1 MYSTIYLILSVIA
14 IVWSFFLVY
23 RTRVKERQKRDSEL
37 IRLNSKFSININILL
52 AGIFLTLGVLMIYL
66 LYDAVS
72 KSHVLFSDKYIEDF
86 FQIFDDAYINSLRE
100 YFVNN
105 VMVAHLLVTVQ
116 YLINIPRF
124 VFLTV
129 LMLSYSIYY
138 CYIGFKPNII
148 YEDGIFINNTL
159 YKWDDIR
166 GFEWGELREGENKAY
181 YDLIVNL
188 PKLYDLNVD
197 KKLRI
202 NADDRDKTDEILA
215 ENIIKPGV

>member
-1 MYSTIYLILSVIA
+1 MYSTIYLSLSVIV
-14 IVWSFFLVY
+14 IVWSSFLVY

-37 IRLNSKFSININILL
+37 IRLNSKIGININILL

-148 YEDGIFINNTL
+148 YEDGIFINSTL
-159 YKWDDIR
+159 YKWEDIK
-166 GFEWGELREGENKAY
+166 GFEWEGLYEKENKAY
-181 YDLIVNL
+181 YDLTVNL

-202 NADDRDKTDEILA
+202 NADDRDKTDGILA
-215 ENIIKPGV
+215 ENIIKSGV